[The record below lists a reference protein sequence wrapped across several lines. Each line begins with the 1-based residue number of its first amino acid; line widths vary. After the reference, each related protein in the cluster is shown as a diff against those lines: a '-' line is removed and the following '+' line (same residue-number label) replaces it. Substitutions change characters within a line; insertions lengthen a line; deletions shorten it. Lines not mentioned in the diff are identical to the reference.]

1 LITLNT
7 CNPSKQHNRNL
18 QTVSNK
24 TVLLTPEELH
34 HVCCALI
41 KYQTDLRARTKLMER
56 FANPEHLA
64 NHRAKIALGEK
75 LLEDLS

>member
-1 LITLNT
+1 M
-7 CNPSKQHNRNL
+7 
-18 QTVSNK
+18 SNK
-24 TVLLTPEELH
+24 TVLFTPEELD

-75 LLEDLS
+75 LLSDLSE

>member
-1 LITLNT
+1 MGDTKSAVFT
-7 CNPSKQHNRNL
+7 C
-18 QTVSNK
+18 
-24 TVLLTPEELH
+24 EELDH
-34 HVCCALI
+34 ICCALI

-64 NHRAKIALGEK
+64 NHRAKIELGEK

>member
-1 LITLNT
+1 VKACIDM
-7 CNPSKQHNRNL
+7 
-18 QTVSNK
+18 SNK
-24 TVLLTPEELH
+24 TVLLTPEELD

-56 FANPEHLA
+56 FAAPEHLA

-75 LLEDLS
+75 LLNDLS